1 MNTTK
6 EMLQNQKIVAILFDN
21 KVLTTK
27 ELSHE
32 VDLSEKTV
40 RNRLD
45 SIDAYLYENG
55 YGRIKRKTR
64 VGVWLEVA
72 KGQEAN
78 IRNLYN
84 NNKGSELINEES
96 RYYTLI
102 ALFMKNPEEVY
113 TLQQISQSLY
123 LSVPT
128 VSKMID
134 DVSRWFE
141 KHQIKLDRVPNKGH
155 WIVFEESDYRYAFRD
170 HIRNGVSKRDALIDH
185 LVTYL
190 PGVDLN
196 YIYEIVVKA
205 EHTFQIMLSDE
216 GFVNI
221 LILLAVMVKRQ
232 VQGKY
237 LKVNKEPFADNSYH
251 QFSKFVVQTVLGS
264 VNLPY
269 DEEESKLIAREL
281 QLNSHLYE
289 LETDNDMEINNCKI
303 NEITE
308 TMISTISEI
317 LDVDL
322 REDKVLKEGLR
333 LHLGPA
339 IMRMKHEQRQTNL
352 QFREIRDTY
361 PRVYRSVWS
370 TSILLETQFGI
381 QVSEGELAF
390 IALYIQAAVERI
402 TNPMKFMLISSRN
415 NAQNQFLIENLKK
428 RVIGDVDLDLISY
441 HSIDH
446 YDIQSYDVI
455 IGTDEIPEMLTDRR
469 YIQISPILTESD
481 IRHLNHHINIRLY
494 ERSGVESHFD
504 RRCHVLFDPELMFV
518 EETVTSKE
526 TAIRMMADAMLKKGY
541 VNSKYY
547 RNVLLREE
555 KSETT
560 LGNGIA
566 IPHGLQEDIIRPCVA
581 VMVLRKPLKWNN
593 KDNVSLIFL
602 LGVSMRNESEII
614 LTKLF
619 YKQYLN
625 LVGTQNQIE
634 KLINIDDEK
643 ALYELITR

>member
-128 VSKMID
+128 VSKMVD
-134 DVSRWFE
+134 DVSPWFE

-237 LKVNKEPFADNSYH
+237 LNVNKEPFADNSYH
-251 QFSKFVVQTVLGS
+251 HFSKFVVQTVLGS

-541 VNSKYY
+541 VNSEYY